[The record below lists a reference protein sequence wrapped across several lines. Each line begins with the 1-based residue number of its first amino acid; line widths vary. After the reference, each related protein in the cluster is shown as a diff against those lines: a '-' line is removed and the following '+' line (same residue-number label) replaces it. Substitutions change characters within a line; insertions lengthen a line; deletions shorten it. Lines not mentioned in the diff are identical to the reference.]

1 MDSYDIIHLI
11 GKGRTGGVYQAADI
25 STGQIVAIRRFYD
38 DDGSTK
44 GFCSDARFL
53 HVIEERCKIDHP
65 NLAKIIHGDSDEDG
79 PYLVAELVAGD
90 DLHAFLDTHYY
101 MEPWQG
107 MQLAKQ
113 ILSVFILL
121 HDSGII
127 HGSLGPSSIIVQ
139 PNQESGLR
147 YVILDTGLSDIV
159 STLTD
164 DPEMLE
170 RSANIVMQPPELLL
184 QQPATAQSDLY
195 MLGQILYYM
204 LAGAHPF
211 AELSKRRL
219 LLALEDGMPSLS
231 ERRPDL
237 HPEFT
242 QWVDQLIQTDPSH
255 RPQSAAHAHSLL
267 TSIAPD
273 PSFTIPS
280 ASADIAEH
288 DFNTAPANKTP
299 IRAIRPLPPIT
310 KDEDPPDRSTSSTD
324 IDTQVTNSANS
335 PAILLLGGL
344 LLLCIVSISFFFF

>member
-1 MDSYDIIHLI
+1 MDSFDIIHLI

-44 GFCSDARFL
+44 GFCSDSRFL

-79 PYLVAELVAGD
+79 PYLVAELIAGD

-113 ILSVFILL
+113 ILSVFMLI
-121 HDSGII
+121 HETGII

-147 YVILDTGLSDIV
+147 YVILDTGLSEIV

-237 HPEFT
+237 NPEFT
-242 QWVDQLIQTDPSH
+242 HWVDQLVQTDPSK
-255 RPQSAAHAHSLL
+255 RPESAAHANSLL
-267 TSIAPD
+267 TSIATD

-280 ASADIAEH
+280 VSSDVAEH
-288 DFNTAPANKTP
+288 DFSAAPANKTP

-310 KDEDPPDRSTSSTD
+310 KPEDSTD
-324 IDTQVTNSANS
+324 EPTIVDNRNTQTKHS
-335 PAILLLGGL
+335 PSSPTTLILGGL
-344 LLLCIVSISFFFF
+344 VLLSIASISLFFF